1 MLTVDE
7 VFDSSRERPLGLY
20 YRKDLVI
27 VEQVY
32 RDEPF
37 WLIKDPL
44 EMEFYRL
51 NEEEHCILKLVDGK
65 RSLDEIKSTFEK
77 KYPSQR
83 ITHKELQNYISDL
96 HNKCLL
102 AYTDPA
108 VGRQLIDLA
117 KEKRW
122 KKTLQNLSNV
132 LSVKWRGVDPDRFLD
147 WLTPKVGWLFSL
159 PAVICSLLFMAVA
172 CLWLLT
178 HWSLFVARLPG
189 LNEFL
194 QQRNWLLLACVI
206 VFLKI
211 IHELGHGIS
220 FKRFGGECHEIGV
233 MWMLFI
239 PTLYCSTT
247 DSWLLP
253 SKWQRAAIGAAGM
266 YVEMVIAAFATFAWW
281 FSEPGTFNLL
291 CLNIMATGSLS
302 VLLINANPFLKYD
315 GYFILSDLA
324 ELPNLRERAGKITYN
339 WFLKFAL
346 GIEEQEEIN
355 SRLDTKV
362 TLVLYTVISFF
373 FRAALVSTI
382 LLLMVQRLRPIGLGY
397 LGLAMGVMGFVSLF
411 VPALWMQYQ
420 FFKIPGRLH
429 RIEMKRFLPT
439 ITAIAGL
446 LVVFFG
452 LPLPHHVTCSFT
464 IQPKGGQAVYVKHD
478 AILKSIHVLP
488 GQQVTSGEL
497 VAELENVE
505 TLLKLSK
512 FKAEGDEILAEL
524 RLLEQN
530 RKATTEET
538 KRINELRESLRTNEE
553 SRRSYEEIVASFHM
567 VAPKDGQVIPE
578 WSKRRRESAAELG
591 TWDGSPLAAEN
602 LGTSFKSGE
611 KLCVIGDLN
620 RWEAVMVVNEH
631 DIRFLKEGQPVKLLI
646 DSQANHRI
654 ESQIESIARKESEL
668 VPGSLSKQYGGSIQ
682 LQTQSKTEEGSR
694 RPADEHFEVRAM
706 LPDSK
711 FDLSSGLRGMAQIR
725 VGSKTMYTRS
735 MLHFYR
741 VFQKAF

>member
-1 MLTVDE
+1 MSTAAE
-7 VFDSSRERPLGLY
+7 VFDSSRERPLGLR

-51 NEEEHCILKLVDGK
+51 NEEEHFVLKLVDGK
-65 RSLDEIKSTFEK
+65 LSLEEIKSAFEK

-108 VGRQLIDLA
+108 VGAQLIDRA

-122 KKTLQNLSNV
+122 KKTLQNLSNI
-132 LSVKWRGVDPDRFLD
+132 LSVKWRGVDPDRFLS
-147 WLTPKVGWLFSL
+147 WLTPKIGWMFSL
-159 PAVICSLLFMAVA
+159 PAVICSLLLMAA
-172 CLWLLT
+172 AGLWLLT
-178 HWSLFVARLPG
+178 HWSIFVARLPG
-189 LNEFL
+189 LGEFL

-206 VFLKI
+206 VVLKI
-211 IHELGHGIS
+211 VHEFGHGIS

-239 PTLYCSTT
+239 PTLYCNTT
-247 DSWLLP
+247 DSWLLA
-253 SKWQRAAIGAAGM
+253 SKWKRAAIGAAGM
-266 YVEMVIAAFATFAWW
+266 YVELLIAALATFAWW
-281 FSEPGTFNLL
+281 FSEPGTFNLI

-315 GYFILSDLA
+315 GYYILSDLA
-324 ELPNLRERAGKITYN
+324 ELPNLRERAAKMTQN

-346 GIEEQEEIN
+346 GVEEQEEIN

-362 TLVLYTVISFF
+362 SLVLYTVVSFV

-382 LLLMVQRLRPIGLGY
+382 LILMVQRLQPIGLGY
-397 LGLAMGVMGFVSLF
+397 VGLTLGIMGIASLL
-411 VPALWMQYQ
+411 VPVLWIQYQ

-429 RIEMKRFLPT
+429 RIEMKRLLPT
-439 ITAIAGL
+439 TALIAGL
-446 LVVFFG
+446 ILVVFC

-464 IQPKGGQAVYVKHD
+464 IKPLGGQAMYVKHD
-478 AILKSIHVLP
+478 AILKAIHVLP
-488 GQQVTSGEL
+488 GQRVTKGEL

-512 FKAEGDEILAEL
+512 FKAEGDEIRSEL

-553 SRRSYEEIVASFHM
+553 SRRNYEEIVESFRM
-567 VAPKDGQVIPE
+567 VAPQDGQIIPE
-578 WSKRRRESAAELG
+578 WSKRRRETGLELG
-591 TWDGSPLAAEN
+591 SWDGSPLAAEN
-602 LGTSFKSGE
+602 LGTSFSSGE
-611 KLCVIGDLN
+611 KICTIGDLN
-620 RWEAVMVVNEH
+620 RWEAVMLVNEH
-631 DIRFLKEGQPVKLLI
+631 DIRFLKEGQPVKLLT

-654 ESQIESIARKESEL
+654 ASQVESIARKESEQ

-682 LQTQSKTEEGSR
+682 LQTQTKTEEGNS
-694 RPADEHFEVRAM
+694 RPADEHFEVRAV
-706 LPDSK
+706 LPDSE
-711 FDLSSGLRGMAQIR
+711 FELSSGLRGTAQIR
-725 VGSKTMYTRS
+725 VGSKTMYARS
-735 MLHFYR
+735 MLYFYR
-741 VFQKAF
+741 IFQKAL